1 MVIQQVFAK
10 LDRARTSWCP
20 ALVGVVLALAVL
32 ALPVV
37 GTGVGSGALP
47 AVAQS
52 DGRTVRATRYDV
64 ELTVQQGGDV
74 LVRETQEIAF
84 RGGAFQRGF
93 RRIPL
98 TRLEG
103 IRDLRVEEVAP
114 AAQAYRSGR
123 EAPYTFAISGQ
134 TNGGGP
140 GSGDLLV
147 EWWFPPTGAGQG
159 GASRTFAISY
169 RAVGVVRFYEG
180 GDQVR
185 WQVLG
190 ADRPYAVERSTITL
204 RLPSDVSAPNG
215 SWMTDLYPGRYLR
228 DTAVSGNAVTWQA
241 ADISANEDI
250 EARAQWPAGL
260 ISGSPPAWQAAADA
274 ADRRNETLRPVLT
287 LGAGAAGL
295 LIPLIGGLA
304 LLMVWYTRGRDPR
317 IGQVPPELDSP
328 PSDLPPALVGT
339 VVDEHADAQDVV
351 ATVLD
356 LAARGVL
363 SIREVPLAGTASQLG
378 APVGGGRDF
387 ELRLLQERASL
398 DLDLRL
404 FERRVLDS
412 FFTRGATV
420 RLSEL
425 GGWFRSAVPGLQ
437 QLLHR
442 EVVDARLFA
451 GDPDRVRQRYRRL
464 GTLVVVAGLVLGF
477 AACSAVPDFAFVAWW
492 PGLGVIALGVLLI
505 VAAGR
510 MPQRTAA
517 GALEAARWRAYARYL
532 SRAAPQVLA
541 LPGAGAA
548 PLPRRAN
555 GRLAGADGS
564 DGVQTSPHDRGE
576 VFERALPYAVALG
589 IERTWVEKFSRA
601 GTPIPRWFEPPVV
614 VLGGPTI
621 GGGPFGGPFGPY
633 RGGYGRRWPGSG
645 YPGGP
650 GAPGGWGG
658 GVFPGVPPGRQGQ
671 DAGAGGSVSSGE
683 GDGAGGGLQ
692 GWSDRGA
699 GGLEQASGSLVDL
712 LNAASEVLS
721 RGGGSGWSGGGRGGG
736 HFGGGGSFG
745 GGGGS
750 GGGGSGFS

>member
-1 MVIQQVFAK
+1 MVIRQVCVI
-10 LDRARTSWCP
+10 L
-20 ALVGVVLALAVL
+20 GMIALAVSL
-32 ALPVV
+32 V
-37 GTGVGSGALP
+37 GTMVGGGASP
-47 AVAQS
+47 ALAQS

-64 ELTVQQGGDV
+64 ELAVQQGGDV

-84 RGGAFQRGF
+84 RGGAFQQGF

-98 TRLEG
+98 ARMEG
-103 IRDLRVEEVAP
+103 IRDVRVEEVAP

-123 EAPYTFAISGQ
+123 DAPYTFALSGQ
-134 TNGGGP
+134 TSGGGS

-147 EWWFPPTGAGQG
+147 EWWFPPTGAAQG
-159 GASRTFAISY
+159 GASRTFVISY

-180 GDQVR
+180 GDQLR

-190 ADRPYAVERSTITL
+190 TDRPYEIERSTITL
-204 RLPSDVSAPNG
+204 RLPPDVSVPAG
-215 SWMTDLYPGRYLR
+215 SWMTDLYPRRYLR
-228 DTAVSGNAVTWQA
+228 DSASSGNTVTWQA

-250 EARAQWPAGL
+250 EVRAQWPSGIVA
-260 ISGSPPAWQAAADA
+260 GSPPAWQAAADA
-274 ADRRNETLRPVLT
+274 ADQRNEILGPVLT

-304 LLMVWYTRGRDPR
+304 LLTVWYTRGRDPR

-356 LAARGVL
+356 LAARGVIA
-363 SIREVPLAGTASQLG
+363 IREVPLAGAAGQASMAAG
-378 APVGGGRDF
+378 VGRDF
-387 ELRLLQERASL
+387 ELQLLQERASL
-398 DLDLRL
+398 DGDLRP

-420 RLSEL
+420 RISEL
-425 GGWFRSAVPGLQ
+425 GGWFQRAVPGLQ
-437 QLLHR
+437 EVLHQ
-442 EVVDARLFA
+442 EVVDARLFV
-451 GDPDRVRQRYRRL
+451 GDPDRVRQRYRRV
-464 GTLVVVAGLVLGF
+464 GTLVVVAGVVLGF

-492 PGLGVIALGVLLI
+492 PGLGVIVLGVLLTA
-505 VAAGR
+505 VAGR
-510 MPQRTAA
+510 MPQWTAA

-532 SRAAPQVLA
+532 SRAAPQALT
-541 LPGAGAA
+541 LPGGGAA

-555 GRLAGADGS
+555 GRVEGS
-564 DGVQTSPHDRGE
+564 DTSEPSAGVEISPLERGE
-576 VFERALPYAVALG
+576 VFQRALPYAVALG

-601 GTPIPRWFEPPVV
+601 GTPVPRWFEPPVV
-614 VLGGPTI
+614 VLGGPTL

-633 RGGYGRRWPGSG
+633 RGGYGRRRRGRG
-645 YPGGP
+645 YVPV
-650 GAPGGWGG
+650 PGGWGG

-671 DAGAGGSVSSGE
+671 AAGAGESIPSGD
-683 GDGAGGGLQ
+683 GDGAGGGGLQ

-712 LNAASEVLS
+712 LNAASEALS